1 MISEF
6 FLDIIFNLVSG
17 MLSAA
22 PDITFS
28 VETSAFQYFVDIL
41 KVAYEF
47 DVLTAMK
54 YGAEPRSDIAAY
66 QFLSGVGKYE
76 FLRFSR
82 IF

>member
-1 MISEF
+1 MITEF

-41 KVAYEF
+41 KVACYMLPMNT
-47 DVLTAMK
+47 VSTIVGIIVCISGL
-54 YGAEPRSDIAAY
+54 RIVIAVIRTIWD
-66 QFLSGVGKYE
+66 LLPLV
-76 FLRFSR
+76 
-82 IF
+82 

>member
-41 KVAYEF
+41 KVACYMLPMNT
-47 DVLTAMK
+47 VSTII
-54 YGAEPRSDIAAY
+54 GIIVGI
-66 QFLSGVGKYE
+66 SG
-76 FLRFSR
+76 LR
-82 IF
+82 IFVALIRTIWDLLPVV